1 MIPLLNRWGLMKG
14 FVQGADRQLT
24 DPDARS
30 MATSGRDSG
39 VVGYNVQIAVDTEH
53 HLIITHEVTNV
64 GTDRSQLGHMA
75 METKATLEAESRRN
89 RAPRRRRRAEA
100 SMLPPAR
107 FCTTKTRSGL
117 RSFAKIWNCCTGVAL
132 K

>member
-75 METKATLEAESRRN
+75 TETKESRRN

-117 RSFAKIWNCCTGVAL
+117 RSFAKIWNCGTGVAL